1 MQERLERIK
10 GQKQQ
15 RVSSPSKISD
25 FEEEIPAKSLD
36 LHLAKN

>member
-1 MQERLERIK
+1 MLEKLERIK

-15 RVSSPSKISD
+15 RVSLPSKASD

-36 LHLAKN
+36 LYLAKN